1 MSKNNDRKSAIA
13 AAASKKKGSLEERL
27 DNATAPGII
36 KPSKPAPVKIPSAL
50 NLTKPKQEPRVEDA
64 VVQTEGTMKEFVAGV
79 EAADAKKAKRAAP
92 AKAPVVEAPVAAMKD
107 GDKELDA
114 SVAKASVAKKE
125 KATKPAKDPNFLS
138 VSDIARELGIDP
150 KRARARLRASG
161 KAAADGRWPLV
172 ARGSEEHV
180 AMSGIIKGDDKPV
193 EAKDIVP
200 SPAKVDEDNEE

>member
-1 MSKNNDRKSAIA
+1 MSNKNDRKSAIA
-13 AAASKKKGSLEERL
+13 AAASKKKGSLGERL
-27 DNATAPGII
+27 DNATAPGIV

-50 NLTKPKQEPRVEDA
+50 NLTKPKQEPHVEDA
-64 VVQTEGTMKEFVAGV
+64 VVQTEGTMKEFVA
-79 EAADAKKAKRAAP
+79 EADAKKAKRAAP
-92 AKAPVVEAPVAAMKD
+92 AKAPVVEALAGLADSMKELAAMKD

-114 SVAKASVAKKE
+114 SVTKASVAKKKE
-125 KATKPAKDPNFLS
+125 KKEKPAKDPNMMS

-172 ARGSEEHV
+172 ARDSSEHV

-193 EAKDIVP
+193 ET
-200 SPAKVDEDNEE
+200 KVDEDNEE